1 MCRRFL
7 VAVMLAVFAAG
18 GSTDFAVAKPG
29 LLHKRG
35 PAAAAIQVA
44 PRLAGSQPSGPFSD
58 MEAGGAVDA
67 SLPVMPMPAPLDG
80 LGPGVADDGMVSI
93 MPVLPPPA
101 EFDGGIAG
109 FTPGHGPWSSGPVVA
124 IGPDASGI
132 GLQHA
137 DAGPAVTSSVVTVV
151 TGVHP
156 VATPLGSA
164 PIDALESDNPAVPLM
179 MITSAGV
186 EQRTSVAGGG
196 PAGPSSTGGAST
208 GRDLV
213 DGQSG
218 LTRVADPRLQAVPR
232 ATTSAPRWRDRIRF
246 ASPFGD

>member
-7 VAVMLAVFAAG
+7 VPVALAVSAAAAAG
-18 GSTDFAVAKPG
+18 DVAVAKPG

-35 PAAAAIQVA
+35 PATASAQVA
-44 PRLAGSQPSGPFSD
+44 PRLAVSQPAGPLPNP
-58 MEAGGAVDA
+58 EAGDAADA

-80 LGPGVADDGMVSI
+80 LGPDVADDGMVSI
-93 MPVLPPPA
+93 MPLLPPPVEGWAADSVPGSAGLWSA
-101 EFDGGIAG
+101 E
-109 FTPGHGPWSSGPVVA
+109 PGVA
-124 IGPDASGI
+124 IGSAATGI
-132 GLQHA
+132 VGQHG
-137 DAGPAVTSSVVTVV
+137 DQGPAVTSSVVTVV

-156 VATPLGSA
+156 IATPLESA
-164 PIDALESDNPAVPLM
+164 PFEALDSDGNAVPLM
-179 MITSAGV
+179 AMTTAGV
-186 EQRTSVAGGG
+186 EQRTTVAGGG
-196 PAGPSSTGGAST
+196 PTGRSSAGGASA

-232 ATTSAPRWRDRIRF
+232 ATTPAPRWRDRIRF